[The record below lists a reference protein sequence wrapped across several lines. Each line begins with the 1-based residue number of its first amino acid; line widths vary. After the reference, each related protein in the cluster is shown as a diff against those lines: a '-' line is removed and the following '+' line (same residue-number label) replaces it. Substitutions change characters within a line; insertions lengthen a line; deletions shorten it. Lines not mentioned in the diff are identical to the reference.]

1 LRKQLYI
8 LIIAFFSIGNSFAQV
23 DDMDKKLAMQYYS
36 DGDYEK
42 AAMYLD
48 KIYEEAPTY
57 SNYTYYFNTL
67 LELEETKIA
76 EKICKKQMQADPNEL
91 RLFLDMAK
99 VYGKTE
105 KEAKMA
111 EEYDKAINSI
121 NDNTRHTAI
130 NNLANAFQLEGM
142 LDRAILVY
150 QQGNKFS
157 NSSNLM
163 YNRSIAQIY
172 GVQGKMQLMF
182 TTLLDLVHNNEGY
195 LVSVQSSIANSI
207 DFSQDEK
214 HVDLLKME
222 LLKRSQKNPNK
233 SVYNELLA
241 WVFTQK
247 GDFNSAFIQIK
258 SIDKKENEKGRRVLE
273 LANTS
278 VNNGKFDIAIK
289 CYDYVISLGDNQ
301 PNYRTAKI
309 RRLNTL
315 KQKLISGASPTNDEI
330 TSLKDNYIESIQ
342 QIGRNAFAIS
352 SIRDLASLYAYYIH
366 DIDAAQN
373 LLEDALTFGG
383 LRKKKIAEIKIEL
396 ADILVIKGD
405 VWDASLLYMQVDKG
419 FKHDPIGH
427 LAKFK
432 NTKIFYYTGDFDW
445 AQGEL
450 DVLKAST
457 SKLIANDAMELSM
470 LITDNYNM
478 DTTQVT
484 MQRFARADLLIF
496 QNKTDQANL
505 IFDSINKEFAYHTLN
520 DEILIKRAEIEIKKG
535 NYEKAVIYL
544 LEIVTT
550 YGDDL
555 LADNAL
561 YTLAG
566 IYEKNLHD
574 TDNAAEFYKKIL
586 FEHTDSLF
594 VIEARKKFR
603 ELTKEKQKFGDDVE
617 TIKIES
623 ID

>member
-1 LRKQLYI
+1 MRKQLYI
-8 LIIAFFSIGNSFAQV
+8 LIIGFFSIGNSFAQV

-315 KQKLISGASPTNDEI
+315 KQKLISGASPTNDEL

-342 QIGRNAFAIS
+342 QIGRNEFAIS

-405 VWDASLLYMQVDKG
+405 IWDASLLYMQVDKG

-574 TDNAAEFYKKIL
+574 TDKAAEFYKKIL

>member
-1 LRKQLYI
+1 
-8 LIIAFFSIGNSFAQV
+8 
-23 DDMDKKLAMQYYS
+23 MDKKLAMQYYN

-67 LELEETKIA
+67 LELEKMKIA
-76 EKICKKQMQADPNEL
+76 EKICKKQMKTSPNEL

-105 KEAKMA
+105 KEAKMS

-121 NDNTRHTAI
+121 NDKTRHTTI

-142 LDRAILVY
+142 LDRSIRVY

-157 NSSNLM
+157 NTSNLM
-163 YNRSIAQIY
+163 YNRNIAQIY
-172 GVQGKMQLMF
+172 GVQGKMKLMF
-182 TTLLDLVHNNEGY
+182 TTLLDLIHTNIGY

-207 DFSQDEK
+207 DFSLDEK
-214 HVDLLKME
+214 PVGLLKME

-233 SVYNELLA
+233 IVYNELLA
-241 WVFTQK
+241 WVFAQI

-273 LANTS
+273 LANTC
-278 VNNGKFDIAIK
+278 VNNGEFDLAIM
-289 CYDYVISLGDNQ
+289 CYDYVVSLGDNM

-315 KQKLISGASPTNDEI
+315 KQKLISGNTPTNDELN
-330 TSLKDNYIESIQ
+330 SLKDNYIESIQ
-342 QIGRNAFAIS
+342 QIGRNEFAIS
-352 SIRDLASLYAYYIH
+352 SIRDLATLYAYYIH
-366 DIDAAQN
+366 DVDAAQN

-419 FKHDPIGH
+419 FKHDRIGH

-478 DTTQVT
+478 DTTQLT

-496 QNKTDQANL
+496 QNKTDEANL
-505 IFDSINKEFAYHTLN
+505 IFDSINQEFTYHTLN
-520 DEILIKRAEIEIKKG
+520 DEILIKRAEIEIKKR
-535 NYEKAVIYL
+535 NYEKAVVYL
-544 LEIVTT
+544 LEVVTA

-561 YTLAG
+561 YTLANL
-566 IYEKNLHD
+566 YEKNLHD
-574 TDNAAEFYKKIL
+574 TDKAAEFYKKIL

-603 ELTKEKQKFGDDVE
+603 ELTKGTQKFDDDVE

>member
-1 LRKQLYI
+1 
-8 LIIAFFSIGNSFAQV
+8 
-23 DDMDKKLAMQYYS
+23 
-36 DGDYEK
+36 
-42 AAMYLD
+42 
-48 KIYEEAPTY
+48 
-57 SNYTYYFNTL
+57 
-67 LELEETKIA
+67 
-76 EKICKKQMQADPNEL
+76 
-91 RLFLDMAK
+91 
-99 VYGKTE
+99 
-105 KEAKMA
+105 
-111 EEYDKAINSI
+111 
-121 NDNTRHTAI
+121 
-130 NNLANAFQLEGM
+130 
-142 LDRAILVY
+142 
-150 QQGNKFS
+150 
-157 NSSNLM
+157 M

-172 GVQGKMQLMF
+172 GIQGKMQLMF

-207 DFSQDEK
+207 DFTQDTK
-214 HVDLLKME
+214 HVDLLKTE
-222 LLKRSQKNPNK
+222 LLKRSQKDPNK

-241 WVFTQK
+241 WMFTQK

-258 SIDKKENEKGRRVLE
+258 SIDKKENENGRRVLD
-273 LANTS
+273 LGNTS

-289 CYDYVISLGDNQ
+289 CYDYVISLGSNK

-315 KQKLISGASPTNDEI
+315 KQKLINGGSPTEEELN
-330 TSLKDNYIESIQ
+330 SLKNNYTESIQ
-342 QIGRNAFAIS
+342 QIGRNEFAIS

-366 DIDAAQN
+366 DIDAAKK

-383 LRKKKIAEIKIEL
+383 LRKKKIAELKIEL

-405 VWDASLLYMQVDKG
+405 VWDASLLYMQVDKA
-419 FKHDPIGH
+419 FKHDAIGH

-496 QNKTDQANL
+496 QNKTDEANL
-505 IFDSINKEFAYHTLN
+505 IFDSINKEFTYHTLN
-520 DEILIKRAEIEIKKG
+520 DEILIKRSEIEIKKG

-544 LEIVTT
+544 LEIVTE

-561 YTLAG
+561 YALAK
-566 IYEKNLHD
+566 IYENNLND
-574 TDNAAEFYKKIL
+574 KEQAAEYFKQIL
-586 FEHTDSLF
+586 FEHPDSLF
-594 VIEARKKFR
+594 VIESRKKFR
-603 ELTKEKQKFGDDVE
+603 ELSKGSPTLKFGDDGE
-617 TIKIES
+617 TIKIED

>member
-1 LRKQLYI
+1 
-8 LIIAFFSIGNSFAQV
+8 
-23 DDMDKKLAMQYYS
+23 MDKKLAMQYYS

-67 LELEETKIA
+67 LELEKMKIA
-76 EKICKKQMQADPNEL
+76 EKICKKQMKTSPNEL

-121 NDNTRHTAI
+121 NDKTRHTTI

-142 LDRAILVY
+142 LDRSIRVY
-150 QQGNKFS
+150 EQGNKFS
-157 NSSNLM
+157 NTSNLM
-163 YNRSIAQIY
+163 YNRNIAQIY
-172 GVQGKMQLMF
+172 GVQGKMKLMF
-182 TTLLDLVHNNEGY
+182 TTLLDLIHTNIGY

-207 DFSQDEK
+207 DFSLDEK
-214 HVDLLKME
+214 PVGLLKME

-233 SVYNELLA
+233 IVYNELLA
-241 WVFTQK
+241 WVFAQI

-273 LANTS
+273 LANTC
-278 VNNGKFDIAIK
+278 VNNGEFDLAIM
-289 CYDYVISLGDNQ
+289 CYDYVVSLGDNM

-315 KQKLISGASPTNDEI
+315 KQKLISGNTPTNDELN
-330 TSLKDNYIESIQ
+330 SLKDNYIESIQ
-342 QIGRNAFAIS
+342 QIGRNEFAIS
-352 SIRDLASLYAYYIH
+352 SIRDLATLYAYYIH
-366 DIDAAQN
+366 DVDAAQN

-419 FKHDPIGH
+419 FKHDRIGH

-478 DTTQVT
+478 DTTQLT

-496 QNKTDQANL
+496 QNKTDEANL
-505 IFDSINKEFAYHTLN
+505 IFDSINQEFTYHTLN
-520 DEILIKRAEIEIKKG
+520 DEILIKRAEIEIKKR
-535 NYEKAVIYL
+535 NYEKAVVYL
-544 LEIVTT
+544 LEVVTA

-561 YTLAG
+561 YTLANL
-566 IYEKNLHD
+566 YEKNLHD
-574 TDNAAEFYKKIL
+574 TDKAAEFYKKIL

-603 ELTKEKQKFGDDVE
+603 ELTKGTQKFDDDVE

>member
-1 LRKQLYI
+1 
-8 LIIAFFSIGNSFAQV
+8 
-23 DDMDKKLAMQYYS
+23 MDKKLAMQYYS

-76 EKICKKQMQADPNEL
+76 EKICKKQMKAAPNEL

-405 VWDASLLYMQVDKG
+405 IWDASLLYMQVDKG

-574 TDNAAEFYKKIL
+574 TDKAAEFYKKIL

>member
-76 EKICKKQMQADPNEL
+76 EKICKKQMKADPNEL

-111 EEYDKAINSI
+111 EEYDNAINSI
-121 NDNTRHTAI
+121 NDKTRHTAI
-130 NNLANAFQLEGM
+130 INLANAFQLEGM
-142 LDRAILVY
+142 LDRSILVY

-222 LLKRSQKNPNK
+222 LLKRIQKNPNK

-278 VNNGKFDIAIK
+278 VNNSKFDIAIK

-315 KQKLISGASPTNDEI
+315 KQKLISGDSPTNDELN
-330 TSLKDNYIESIQ
+330 SLKDNYIESIQ
-342 QIGRNAFAIS
+342 QIGRNEFAIS

-419 FKHDPIGH
+419 FKHDRIGH

-484 MQRFARADLLIF
+484 MQRFAKADLLIF

-505 IFDSINKEFAYHTLN
+505 IFDSINTEFTYHTLN

-574 TDNAAEFYKKIL
+574 TDKAAEFYKKIL

-603 ELTKEKQKFGDDVE
+603 ELTKGTQKFGNDGE

>member
-1 LRKQLYI
+1 MKKQLYI
-8 LIIAFFSIGNSFAQV
+8 LIIALCGIGNSFAQL
-23 DDMDKKLAMQYYS
+23 DDMDKKLAMQYYN

-57 SNYTYYFNTL
+57 SNYTYYFNAL
-67 LELEETKIA
+67 LKLEEIKIA
-76 EKICKKQMQADPNEL
+76 EKICKKQMKANPNEL

-99 VYGKTE
+99 VYGKID
-105 KEAKMA
+105 KESKMA
-111 EEYDKAINSI
+111 EEHNKAINRI
-121 NDNTRHTAI
+121 NDKTRHTAI
-130 NNLANAFQLEGM
+130 SNLAIAFQTEGM
-142 LDRAILVY
+142 LDRCILVY
-150 QQGNKFS
+150 QKGNKFS
-157 NSSNLM
+157 KTSNLM

-172 GVQGKMQLMF
+172 GTQGKMQQMF

-195 LVSVQSSIANSI
+195 LVSVQSSIANSV

-214 HVDLLKME
+214 HVDLLKIE
-222 LLKRSQKNPNK
+222 LLKRSQKNPGK

-241 WVFTQK
+241 WLFAQK

-258 SIDKKENEKGRRVLE
+258 SIDKKETENGRRVIE
-273 LANTS
+273 LGNTC
-278 VNNGKFDIAIK
+278 VNNGEFDIALK
-289 CYDYVISLGDNQ
+289 CYDYVISLGANK

-315 KQKLISGASPTNDEI
+315 KQKLISGDSATSDELA
-330 TSLKDNYIESIQ
+330 SLKNNYIESIQ
-342 QIGRNAFAIS
+342 QIGRNEFAIS

-366 DIDAAQN
+366 DIDAAKT
-373 LLEDALTFGG
+373 LLEDALTFGS
-383 LRKKKIAEIKIEL
+383 LRKKTVAEIKIEL
-396 ADILVIKGD
+396 ADILVIRGD
-405 VWDASLLYMQVDKG
+405 IWDASLLYMQVDKG

-496 QNKTDQANL
+496 QNKPDQANL
-505 IFDSINKEFAYHTLN
+505 VFDSINKQFKYHTLN

-535 NYEKAVIYL
+535 NYETAVIYL

-561 YTLAG
+561 YTLAS

-574 TDNAAEFYKKIL
+574 TDKAAEFYKKIL

-603 ELTKEKQKFGDDVE
+603 ELTKGTQKFGDDAEKVK
-617 TIKIES
+617 IKS

>member
-1 LRKQLYI
+1 MKT
-8 LIIAFFSIGNSFAQV
+8 S
-23 DDMDKKLAMQYYS
+23 
-36 DGDYEK
+36 
-42 AAMYLD
+42 
-48 KIYEEAPTY
+48 
-57 SNYTYYFNTL
+57 
-67 LELEETKIA
+67 
-76 EKICKKQMQADPNEL
+76 PNEL

-105 KEAKMA
+105 KEAKMS

-121 NDNTRHTAI
+121 NDKTRHTTI

-142 LDRAILVY
+142 LDRSIRVY
-150 QQGNKFS
+150 EQGNKFS
-157 NSSNLM
+157 NTSNLM
-163 YNRSIAQIY
+163 YNRNIAQIY
-172 GVQGKMQLMF
+172 GVQGKMKLMF
-182 TTLLDLVHNNEGY
+182 TTLLDLVHTNIGY

-207 DFSQDEK
+207 DFSLDEK
-214 HVDLLKME
+214 PVGLLKME

-233 SVYNELLA
+233 IVYNELLA

-273 LANTS
+273 LANTC
-278 VNNGKFDIAIK
+278 VNNGKFDLAIM
-289 CYDYVISLGDNQ
+289 CYDYVVSLGDNM

-315 KQKLISGASPTNDEI
+315 KQKLISGNTPTNDELN
-330 TSLKDNYIESIQ
+330 SLKDNYIESIQ
-342 QIGRNAFAIS
+342 QIGRNEFAIS
-352 SIRDLASLYAYYIH
+352 SIRDLATLYAYYIH
-366 DIDAAQN
+366 DVDAAQN

-419 FKHDPIGH
+419 FKHDRIGH

-478 DTTQVT
+478 DTTQLT

-496 QNKTDQANL
+496 QNKTDEANL
-505 IFDSINKEFAYHTLN
+505 IFDSINQEFTYHTLN
-520 DEILIKRAEIEIKKG
+520 DEILIKRAEIEIKKR
-535 NYEKAVIYL
+535 NYEKAVVYL
-544 LEIVTT
+544 LEVVTA

-561 YTLAG
+561 YTLANL
-566 IYEKNLHD
+566 YEKNLHD
-574 TDNAAEFYKKIL
+574 TDKAAEFYKKIL

-603 ELTKEKQKFGDDVE
+603 ELTKGTQKFDDDVE

>member
-1 LRKQLYI
+1 MRKQLYI

>member
-1 LRKQLYI
+1 
-8 LIIAFFSIGNSFAQV
+8 
-23 DDMDKKLAMQYYS
+23 MDKKLAMQYYS

-57 SNYTYYFNTL
+57 SNYTYYFNTFM
-67 LELEETKIA
+67 ELEKMKIA
-76 EKICKKQMQADPNEL
+76 EKICKKQMKTSPNEL

-105 KEAKMA
+105 KEAKMS

-121 NDNTRHTAI
+121 NDKTRHTTI

-142 LDRAILVY
+142 LDRSIRVY
-150 QQGNKFS
+150 EQGNKFS
-157 NSSNLM
+157 NTSNLM
-163 YNRSIAQIY
+163 YNRNIAQIY
-172 GVQGKMQLMF
+172 GVQGKMKLMF
-182 TTLLDLVHNNEGY
+182 TTLLDLVHTNIGY

-207 DFSQDEK
+207 DFSLDEK
-214 HVDLLKME
+214 PVGLLKME

-233 SVYNELLA
+233 IVYNELLA
-241 WVFTQK
+241 WVFAQI

-273 LANTS
+273 LANTC
-278 VNNGKFDIAIK
+278 VNNGEFDLAIM
-289 CYDYVISLGDNQ
+289 CYDYVVSLGDNM

-315 KQKLISGASPTNDEI
+315 KQKLISGNTPTNDELN
-330 TSLKDNYIESIQ
+330 SLKDNYIESIQ
-342 QIGRNAFAIS
+342 QIGRNEFAIS
-352 SIRDLASLYAYYIH
+352 SIRDLATLYAYYIH
-366 DIDAAQN
+366 DVDAAQN

-419 FKHDPIGH
+419 FKHDRIGH

-478 DTTQVT
+478 DTTQLT

-496 QNKTDQANL
+496 QNKTDEANL
-505 IFDSINKEFAYHTLN
+505 IFDSINQEFTYHTLN
-520 DEILIKRAEIEIKKG
+520 DEILIKRAEIEIKKR
-535 NYEKAVIYL
+535 NYEKAVVYL
-544 LEIVTT
+544 LEVVTA

-561 YTLAG
+561 YTLANL
-566 IYEKNLHD
+566 YEKNLHD
-574 TDNAAEFYKKIL
+574 TDKAAEFYKKIL

-603 ELTKEKQKFGDDVE
+603 ELTKGTQKFDDDVE

>member
-8 LIIAFFSIGNSFAQV
+8 LIIAFYSIGNSFAQV
-23 DDMDKKLAMQYYS
+23 DDMDKKLAMQYYT

-42 AAMYLD
+42 AVMYLD

-76 EKICKKQMQADPNEL
+76 EKICKKQMKASPNEL

-99 VYGKTE
+99 VYSKTE

-111 EEYDKAINSI
+111 EEYEKAINSI
-121 NDNTRHTAI
+121 NDKTRHTAI
-130 NNLANAFQLEGM
+130 NNLANAFQIEGM
-142 LDRAILVY
+142 LDRSILVY

-195 LVSVQSSIANSI
+195 LISVQSSIANSI

-214 HVDLLKME
+214 QVDLLKME
-222 LLKRSQKNPNK
+222 LLKRSQKNPSK

-273 LANTS
+273 LGNTS
-278 VNNGKFDIAIK
+278 VNNGEFDVAIK
-289 CYDYVISLGDNQ
+289 CYDYVISLGDNK

-315 KQKLISGASPTNDEI
+315 KQKLISGDSPTNDEL

-342 QIGRNAFAIS
+342 QIGRNEFAIS

-366 DIDAAQN
+366 DIDAAQK

-383 LRKKKIAEIKIEL
+383 LRKKKVAEIKIEL
-396 ADILVIKGD
+396 ADILVIRGD
-405 VWDASLLYMQVDKG
+405 IWDASLLYMQVDKG

-496 QNKTDQANL
+496 QNKTDEANL
-505 IFDSINKEFAYHTLN
+505 IFDSINKEFTYHTLN

-561 YTLAG
+561 YTLAK
-566 IYEKNLHD
+566 IYEKNLYD
-574 TDNAAEFYKKIL
+574 SDKAAEFYKKIL

-603 ELTKEKQKFGDDVE
+603 ELTKGAQKFGDDGE
-617 TIKIES
+617 TIKIEA

>member
-1 LRKQLYI
+1 
-8 LIIAFFSIGNSFAQV
+8 
-23 DDMDKKLAMQYYS
+23 MDKKLAMQYYN

-67 LELEETKIA
+67 LELEKMKIA
-76 EKICKKQMQADPNEL
+76 EKICKKQMKTSPNEL

-121 NDNTRHTAI
+121 NDKTRHTTI

-142 LDRAILVY
+142 LDRSIRVY

-157 NSSNLM
+157 NTSNLM
-163 YNRSIAQIY
+163 YNRNIAQIY
-172 GVQGKMQLMF
+172 GVQGKMKLMF
-182 TTLLDLVHNNEGY
+182 TTLLDLVHTNIGY

-207 DFSQDEK
+207 DFSLDEK
-214 HVDLLKME
+214 PVGLLKME

-233 SVYNELLA
+233 IVYNELLA

-273 LANTS
+273 LANTC
-278 VNNGKFDIAIK
+278 VNNGEFDLAIM
-289 CYDYVISLGDNQ
+289 CYDYVVSLGDNM

-315 KQKLISGASPTNDEI
+315 KQKLISGNTPTNDELN
-330 TSLKDNYIESIQ
+330 SLKDNYIESIQ
-342 QIGRNAFAIS
+342 QIGRNEFAIS
-352 SIRDLASLYAYYIH
+352 SIRDLATLYAYYIH
-366 DIDAAQN
+366 DVDAAQN

-419 FKHDPIGH
+419 FKHDRIGH

-478 DTTQVT
+478 DTTQLT

-496 QNKTDQANL
+496 QNKTDEANL
-505 IFDSINKEFAYHTLN
+505 IFDSINQEFTYHTLN
-520 DEILIKRAEIEIKKG
+520 DEILIKRAEIEIKKR
-535 NYEKAVIYL
+535 NYEKAVVYL
-544 LEIVTT
+544 LEVVTA

-561 YTLAG
+561 YTLANL
-566 IYEKNLHD
+566 YEKNLHD
-574 TDNAAEFYKKIL
+574 TDKAAEFYKKIL

-603 ELTKEKQKFGDDVE
+603 ELTKGTQKFDDDVE

>member
-1 LRKQLYI
+1 
-8 LIIAFFSIGNSFAQV
+8 
-23 DDMDKKLAMQYYS
+23 MDKKLAMQYYS

-48 KIYEEAPTY
+48 KIYEESPTY

-67 LELEETKIA
+67 LELQETKIA
-76 EKICKKQMQADPNEL
+76 EKICKKQMKASPDEL

-105 KEAKMA
+105 KEAKML

-121 NDNTRHTAI
+121 NDKTKHTTI
-130 NNLANAFQLEGM
+130 NNLANAFQRDGM
-142 LDRAILVY
+142 LDRSIRVY

-157 NSSNLM
+157 NTSNLM
-163 YNRSIAQIY
+163 YNRNIAQIY
-172 GVQGKMQLMF
+172 GVQGKMQQMF
-182 TTLLDLVHNNEGY
+182 TTLLDLVHTNKGY
-195 LVSVQSSIANSI
+195 LVSVQSSIANAI
-207 DFSQDEK
+207 DFSLDEK
-214 HVDLLKME
+214 PLGLLKME

-258 SIDKKENEKGRRVLE
+258 SIDKKENGKGRRVLE

-278 VNNGKFDIAIK
+278 VNNGKFDVAIM
-289 CYDYVISLGDNQ
+289 CYDYVISLGDTK

-315 KQKLISGASPTNDEI
+315 KQKLISGDTPTRDELN
-330 TSLKDNYIESIQ
+330 SLKDNYIESIQ
-342 QIGRNAFAIS
+342 QIGRNEFAIS

-366 DIDAAQN
+366 DVDAAQN

-405 VWDASLLYMQVDKG
+405 VWDASLLYMQVDKE
-419 FKHDPIGH
+419 FKHDRIGH

-484 MQRFARADLLIF
+484 MQRFAKADLLIF
-496 QNKTDQANL
+496 QNKTAQANL
-505 IFDSINKEFAYHTLN
+505 IFDSINEEFTYHTLN
-520 DEILIKRAEIEIKKG
+520 DEILLKRAEIEIKKR
-535 NYEKAVIYL
+535 NYEEAVIYL

-561 YTLAG
+561 YTLAR
-566 IYEKNLHD
+566 IYEENLHD
-574 TDNAAEFYKKIL
+574 TDKAAEFYKKIL

-603 ELTKEKQKFGDDVE
+603 ELTKGTQKFDDEVE
-617 TIKIES
+617 TIKMES

>member
-1 LRKQLYI
+1 
-8 LIIAFFSIGNSFAQV
+8 
-23 DDMDKKLAMQYYS
+23 MDKKLAMQYYS

-57 SNYTYYFNTL
+57 SNYTYYFNSL

-76 EKICKKQMQADPNEL
+76 EKICKKQMKASPNEL

-111 EEYDKAINSI
+111 EEYEKAINSI
-121 NDNTRHTAI
+121 NDKTTHTTI

-142 LDRAILVY
+142 LDRSIRVY

-157 NSSNLM
+157 NTSNLM
-163 YNRSIAQIY
+163 YNRNIAQIY

-182 TTLLDLVHNNEGY
+182 TTLLDLVHTNKGY

-207 DFSQDEK
+207 DFSLDEK
-214 HVDLLKME
+214 PVGLLKME

-278 VNNGKFDIAIK
+278 VNNGKFDVAIM
-289 CYDYVISLGDNQ
+289 CYDYVISLGETK

-315 KQKLISGASPTNDEI
+315 KQKLISGDTPTRDQL

-342 QIGRNAFAIS
+342 QIGRNEFAIS

-405 VWDASLLYMQVDKG
+405 VWDASLLYMQVDKE
-419 FKHDPIGH
+419 FKHDRIGH

-484 MQRFARADLLIF
+484 MQRFAKADLLIF
-496 QNKTDQANL
+496 QNKTAQANL
-505 IFDSINKEFAYHTLN
+505 IFDSINEEFTYHTLN
-520 DEILIKRAEIEIKKG
+520 DEILLKRAEIEIKKR
-535 NYEKAVIYL
+535 NYEEAVIYL

-561 YTLAG
+561 YTLAR
-566 IYEKNLHD
+566 IYEENLHD
-574 TDNAAEFYKKIL
+574 TDKAAEFYKKIL

-603 ELTKEKQKFGDDVE
+603 ELTKGTQKFDDEVE
-617 TIKIES
+617 TIKMES

>member
-1 LRKQLYI
+1 
-8 LIIAFFSIGNSFAQV
+8 
-23 DDMDKKLAMQYYS
+23 MDKKLAMQYYN

-67 LELEETKIA
+67 LELEKMKIA
-76 EKICKKQMQADPNEL
+76 EKICKKQMKTSPNEL

-121 NDNTRHTAI
+121 NDKTRHTTI

-142 LDRAILVY
+142 LDRSIRVY

-157 NSSNLM
+157 NTSNLM
-163 YNRSIAQIY
+163 YNRNIAQIY
-172 GVQGKMQLMF
+172 GVQGKMKLMF
-182 TTLLDLVHNNEGY
+182 TTLLDLVHTNIGY

-207 DFSQDEK
+207 DFSLDEK
-214 HVDLLKME
+214 PVGLLKME

-233 SVYNELLA
+233 IVYNELLA
-241 WVFTQK
+241 WVFAQI

-273 LANTS
+273 LANTC
-278 VNNGKFDIAIK
+278 VNNGEFDLAIM
-289 CYDYVISLGDNQ
+289 CYDYVVSLGDNM

-315 KQKLISGASPTNDEI
+315 KQKLISGNTPTNDELN
-330 TSLKDNYIESIQ
+330 SLKDNYIESIQ
-342 QIGRNAFAIS
+342 QIGRNEFAIS
-352 SIRDLASLYAYYIH
+352 SIRDLATLYAYYIH
-366 DIDAAQN
+366 DVDAAQN

-419 FKHDPIGH
+419 FKHDRIGH

-478 DTTQVT
+478 DTTQLT

-496 QNKTDQANL
+496 QNKTDEANL
-505 IFDSINKEFAYHTLN
+505 IFDSINQEFTYHTLN
-520 DEILIKRAEIEIKKG
+520 DEILIKRAEIEIKKR
-535 NYEKAVIYL
+535 NYEKAVVYL
-544 LEIVTT
+544 LEVVTA

-561 YTLAG
+561 YTLANL
-566 IYEKNLHD
+566 YEKNLHD
-574 TDNAAEFYKKIL
+574 TDKAAEFYKKIL

-603 ELTKEKQKFGDDVE
+603 ELTKGTQKFDDDVE

>member
-1 LRKQLYI
+1 
-8 LIIAFFSIGNSFAQV
+8 
-23 DDMDKKLAMQYYS
+23 MDKKLAMQYYS

-57 SNYTYYFNTL
+57 SNYTYYFKTL
-67 LELEETKIA
+67 LELEKMKIA
-76 EKICKKQMQADPNEL
+76 EKICKKQMKTSPNEL

-121 NDNTRHTAI
+121 NDKTRHTTI

-142 LDRAILVY
+142 LDRSIRVY
-150 QQGNKFS
+150 EQGNKFS
-157 NSSNLM
+157 NTSNLM
-163 YNRSIAQIY
+163 YNRNIAQIY
-172 GVQGKMQLMF
+172 GVQGKMKLMF
-182 TTLLDLVHNNEGY
+182 TTLLDLIHTNIGY

-207 DFSQDEK
+207 DFSLDEK
-214 HVDLLKME
+214 PVGLLKME

-233 SVYNELLA
+233 IVYNELLA
-241 WVFTQK
+241 WVFAQI

-273 LANTS
+273 LANTC
-278 VNNGKFDIAIK
+278 VNNGEFDLAIM
-289 CYDYVISLGDNQ
+289 CYDYVVSLGDNM

-315 KQKLISGASPTNDEI
+315 KQKLISGNTPTNDELN
-330 TSLKDNYIESIQ
+330 SLKDNYIESIQ
-342 QIGRNAFAIS
+342 QIGRNEFAIS
-352 SIRDLASLYAYYIH
+352 SIRDLATLYAYYIH
-366 DIDAAQN
+366 DVDAAQN

-419 FKHDPIGH
+419 FKHDRIGH

-478 DTTQVT
+478 DTTQLT

-496 QNKTDQANL
+496 QNKTDEANL
-505 IFDSINKEFAYHTLN
+505 IFDSINQEFTYHTLN
-520 DEILIKRAEIEIKKG
+520 DEILIKRAEIEIKKR
-535 NYEKAVIYL
+535 NYEKAVVYL
-544 LEIVTT
+544 LEVVTA

-561 YTLAG
+561 YTLANL
-566 IYEKNLHD
+566 YEKNLHD
-574 TDNAAEFYKKIL
+574 TDKAAEFYKKIL

-603 ELTKEKQKFGDDVE
+603 ELTKGTQKFDDDVE

>member
-1 LRKQLYI
+1 
-8 LIIAFFSIGNSFAQV
+8 
-23 DDMDKKLAMQYYS
+23 MDKKLAMQYYS

-67 LELEETKIA
+67 LELEKMKIA
-76 EKICKKQMQADPNEL
+76 EKICKKQMKTSPNEL

-105 KEAKMA
+105 KEAKMS

-121 NDNTRHTAI
+121 NDKTRHTTI

-142 LDRAILVY
+142 LDRSIRVY

-157 NSSNLM
+157 NTSNLM
-163 YNRSIAQIY
+163 YNRNIAQIY
-172 GVQGKMQLMF
+172 GVQGKMKLMF
-182 TTLLDLVHNNEGY
+182 TTLLDLIHTNIGY

-207 DFSQDEK
+207 DFSLDEK
-214 HVDLLKME
+214 PVGLLKME

-233 SVYNELLA
+233 IVYNELLA
-241 WVFTQK
+241 WVFAQI

-273 LANTS
+273 LANTC
-278 VNNGKFDIAIK
+278 VNNGEFDLAIM
-289 CYDYVISLGDNQ
+289 CYDYVVSLGDNM

-315 KQKLISGASPTNDEI
+315 KQKLISGNTPTNDELN
-330 TSLKDNYIESIQ
+330 SLKDNYIESIQ
-342 QIGRNAFAIS
+342 QIGRNEFAIS
-352 SIRDLASLYAYYIH
+352 SIRDLATLYAYYIH
-366 DIDAAQN
+366 DVDAAQN

-419 FKHDPIGH
+419 FKHDRIGH

-478 DTTQVT
+478 DTTQLT

-496 QNKTDQANL
+496 QNKTDEANL
-505 IFDSINKEFAYHTLN
+505 IFDSINQEFTYHTLN
-520 DEILIKRAEIEIKKG
+520 DEILIKRAEIEIKKR
-535 NYEKAVIYL
+535 NYEKAVVYL
-544 LEIVTT
+544 LEVVTA

-561 YTLAG
+561 YTLANL
-566 IYEKNLHD
+566 YEKNLHD
-574 TDNAAEFYKKIL
+574 TDKAAEFYKKIL

-603 ELTKEKQKFGDDVE
+603 ELTKGTQKFDDDVE

>member
-1 LRKQLYI
+1 
-8 LIIAFFSIGNSFAQV
+8 
-23 DDMDKKLAMQYYS
+23 
-36 DGDYEK
+36 
-42 AAMYLD
+42 
-48 KIYEEAPTY
+48 
-57 SNYTYYFNTL
+57 
-67 LELEETKIA
+67 
-76 EKICKKQMQADPNEL
+76 
-91 RLFLDMAK
+91 
-99 VYGKTE
+99 
-105 KEAKMA
+105 
-111 EEYDKAINSI
+111 
-121 NDNTRHTAI
+121 
-130 NNLANAFQLEGM
+130 
-142 LDRAILVY
+142 
-150 QQGNKFS
+150 
-157 NSSNLM
+157 
-163 YNRSIAQIY
+163 
-172 GVQGKMQLMF
+172 
-182 TTLLDLVHNNEGY
+182 
-195 LVSVQSSIANSI
+195 
-207 DFSQDEK
+207 
-214 HVDLLKME
+214 
-222 LLKRSQKNPNK
+222 
-233 SVYNELLA
+233 
-241 WVFTQK
+241 VFTQK

-278 VNNGKFDIAIK
+278 VNNSKFDIAIK

-315 KQKLISGASPTNDEI
+315 KQKLISGDSPTNDELN
-330 TSLKDNYIESIQ
+330 SLKDNYIESIQ
-342 QIGRNAFAIS
+342 QIGRNEFAIS

-419 FKHDPIGH
+419 FKHDRIGH

-484 MQRFARADLLIF
+484 MQRFAKADLLIF

-505 IFDSINKEFAYHTLN
+505 IFDSINTEFTYHTLN

-574 TDNAAEFYKKIL
+574 TDKAAEFYKKIL

-603 ELTKEKQKFGDDVE
+603 ELTKGTQKFGNDGE

>member
-1 LRKQLYI
+1 
-8 LIIAFFSIGNSFAQV
+8 
-23 DDMDKKLAMQYYS
+23 MDKKLAMQYYS

-67 LELEETKIA
+67 LELEEVKTA
-76 EKICKKQMQADPNEL
+76 EKICKKQMKAAPNEL
-91 RLFLDMAK
+91 RLFLDMAT

-121 NDNTRHTAI
+121 NDKTRHTAI
-130 NNLANAFQLEGM
+130 INLANAFQLEGM
-142 LDRAILVY
+142 LDRSILVY

-182 TTLLDLVHNNEGY
+182 TTLLDLVQNNQGY

-207 DFSQDEK
+207 DFGLDEE
-214 HVDLLKME
+214 HVGLLKME

-247 GDFNSAFIQIK
+247 GDFNSAFTQIK
-258 SIDKKENEKGRRVLE
+258 SIDKKENQKGRRVLE

-289 CYDYVISLGDNQ
+289 CYDYVISLGNNQ
-301 PNYRTAKI
+301 PNYRIAKI

-315 KQKLISGASPTNDEI
+315 KQKLISGKPPTNDEL
-330 TSLKDNYIESIQ
+330 TSLKNNYIESIQ
-342 QIGRNAFAIS
+342 QIGRNEFAIS

-373 LLEDALTFGG
+373 LLEDALTLGG
-383 LRKKKIAEIKIEL
+383 LAKKKIAEIKIEL
-396 ADILVIKGD
+396 ADILVIRGD
-405 VWDASLLYMQVDKG
+405 IWDASLLYMQVDKG

-478 DTTQVT
+478 DTTQAT

-544 LEIVTT
+544 LEIVTV

-574 TDNAAEFYKKIL
+574 ADKAAEFYKKIL

-603 ELTKEKQKFGDDVE
+603 ELTKETQKFGDDVE
-617 TIKIES
+617 TIKIEF

>member
-1 LRKQLYI
+1 MRKQLYI
-8 LIIAFFSIGNSFAQV
+8 LIIGFFSIGNSFAQV

-67 LELEETKIA
+67 LELDEVKIA
-76 EKICKKQMQADPNEL
+76 EKICKQQMKAAPNEL
-91 RLFLDMAK
+91 RLFLDLAK

-121 NDNTRHTAI
+121 NDKTRHTTI
-130 NNLANAFQLEGM
+130 NNLAKAFQLEGM
-142 LDRAILVY
+142 LDRSIRVY

-157 NSSNLM
+157 NTSDLM
-163 YNRSIAQIY
+163 YNRNIAQIY

-182 TTLLDLVHNNEGY
+182 TTLLDLVHTNKGY

-207 DFSQDEK
+207 DFILDEK
-214 HVDLLKME
+214 PVGLLKME

-278 VNNGKFDIAIK
+278 INNCKFDIAIK
-289 CYDYVISLGDNQ
+289 CYDYVISLGANQ

-315 KQKLISGASPTNDEI
+315 KQKLISGASPTNDEL

-342 QIGRNAFAIS
+342 QIGKNEFAIS

-405 VWDASLLYMQVDKG
+405 VWDASLLYMQVDKN

-478 DTTQVT
+478 DTTLLT

-574 TDNAAEFYKKIL
+574 TDKAAEFYKKIL

-603 ELTKEKQKFGDDVE
+603 ELTKGTQKFGDDVE
-617 TIKIES
+617 TIKMES

>member
-1 LRKQLYI
+1 MRKQLYI
-8 LIIAFFSIGNSFAQV
+8 LIIAFFSIGNFFAQV

-76 EKICKKQMQADPNEL
+76 EKICKKQMKADPNEL

-105 KEAKMA
+105 KESKMA

-121 NDNTRHTAI
+121 NDKTRHTAI
-130 NNLANAFQLEGM
+130 INLANAFQLEGM
-142 LDRAILVY
+142 LDRSILVY

-247 GDFNSAFIQIK
+247 GDFISAFIQIK

-278 VNNGKFDIAIK
+278 VNNSKFDIAIK

-315 KQKLISGASPTNDEI
+315 KQKLISGDSPTNDEL

-342 QIGRNAFAIS
+342 QIGRNEFAIS

-419 FKHDPIGH
+419 FKHDRIGH

-484 MQRFARADLLIF
+484 MQRFAKADLLIF

-505 IFDSINKEFAYHTLN
+505 IFDSINKEFTYHTLN

-574 TDNAAEFYKKIL
+574 TDKAAEFYKKIL

-603 ELTKEKQKFGDDVE
+603 ELTKGTQKFGDDVE

>member
-1 LRKQLYI
+1 MRKQLYI
-8 LIIAFFSIGNSFAQV
+8 LIIGFFSIGNSFAQV

-67 LELEETKIA
+67 LELDEVKIA
-76 EKICKKQMQADPNEL
+76 EKICKQQMKAAPNEL
-91 RLFLDMAK
+91 RLFLDLAK

-121 NDNTRHTAI
+121 NDKTRHTTI
-130 NNLANAFQLEGM
+130 NNLAKAFQLEGM
-142 LDRAILVY
+142 LDRSIRVY

-157 NSSNLM
+157 NTSDLM
-163 YNRSIAQIY
+163 YNRNIAQIY

-182 TTLLDLVHNNEGY
+182 TTLLDLVHTNKGY

-207 DFSQDEK
+207 DFILDEK
-214 HVDLLKME
+214 PVGLLKME

-258 SIDKKENEKGRRVLE
+258 SIDKKENGKGRRVLE

-278 VNNGKFDIAIK
+278 VNNGKFDVAIM
-289 CYDYVISLGDNQ
+289 CYDYVISLGDTQ

-315 KQKLISGASPTNDEI
+315 KQKLISGDTPTRDELN
-330 TSLKDNYIESIQ
+330 SLKYNYIESIQ
-342 QIGRNAFAIS
+342 QIGRNEFAIS

-366 DIDAAQN
+366 DVDAAQN

-419 FKHDPIGH
+419 FKHDRIGH

-478 DTTQVT
+478 DTTQAT
-484 MQRFARADLLIF
+484 MQRFAKADLLIF

-505 IFDSINKEFAYHTLN
+505 IFDSINEEFSYHTLN
-520 DEILIKRAEIEIKKG
+520 DEILIKRAEIEIKKR

-561 YTLAG
+561 YTLAN

-574 TDNAAEFYKKIL
+574 TDKAAEFYKKIL

-594 VIEARKKFR
+594 VIQARKKFR
-603 ELTKEKQKFGDDVE
+603 ELTKGAQKFGDDVE